1 MKTVSIL
8 YIAVIGGLLS
18 GCTSDRSR
26 LVLDPVGPRSLQTPA
41 INSQNGTLVVYSA
54 YDAGANFNA
63 RDPYRPI
70 HSDYKIFSLDGSLLR
85 AVHNDSG
92 TILQDAVPVELPTGK
107 YRVVANA
114 NGYGHV
120 TIPVVIEACQTTVL
134 HLEGGGSSPMRRNSI
149 RPTLYACPTGRSSV
163 GGSPRNTRPSC
174 RMWKPRTFKP
184 SRVTSPGPPVR
195 VRSIPGLSLERNNS
209 AAWL

>member
-1 MKTVSIL
+1 MKSVSIFCVL
-8 YIAVIGGLLS
+8 AIGALLS
-18 GCTSDRSR
+18 GCASDRNR

-41 INSQNGTLVVYSA
+41 VNSKNGTLVVYSA

-92 TILQDAVPVELPTGK
+92 TILQDPAPVELPAGK

-114 NGYGHV
+114 NGYGRV
-120 TIPVVIEACQTTVL
+120 TIPVVIEAHQTTVL
-134 HLEGGGSSPMRRNSI
+134 HLEGGGSWPNEAEFNQTNAVRLPDGQI
-149 RPTLYACPTGRSSV
+149 V
-163 GGSPRNTRPSC
+163 GWRTAIEHPS
-174 RMWKPRTFKP
+174 K
-184 SRVTSPGPPVR
+184 
-195 VRSIPGLSLERNNS
+195 L
-209 AAWL
+209 

>member
-18 GCTSDRSR
+18 GCTSDRSG

-120 TIPVVIEACQTTVL
+120 TIPVVIEARQTTVL
-134 HLEGGGSSPMRRNSI
+134 HLEGGGSWPNEAEFNQTNAVRLPDGQIVGWRI
-149 RPTLYACPTGRSSV
+149 AAEHSS
-163 GGSPRNTRPSC
+163 
-174 RMWKPRTFKP
+174 K
-184 SRVTSPGPPVR
+184 
-195 VRSIPGLSLERNNS
+195 L
-209 AAWL
+209 

>member
-26 LVLDPVGPRSLQTPA
+26 LVLDRVGPRSLQTPA

-114 NGYGHV
+114 NGYGRV

-134 HLEGGGSSPMRRNSI
+134 HLEGGGSWPNEAEFNQTNTVRLPDGQIVGWRI
-149 RPTLYACPTGRSSV
+149 AAEHSS
-163 GGSPRNTRPSC
+163 
-174 RMWKPRTFKP
+174 K
-184 SRVTSPGPPVR
+184 
-195 VRSIPGLSLERNNS
+195 L
-209 AAWL
+209 